1 MSDVVKPERLPPDA
15 DTSPSTK
22 SVVVSLKVKVTVA
35 VSPAIKF
42 ASSDVML
49 SVGVTVDDSTVSE
62 SPAPL
67 FPSESVLL
75 SKATE
80 NIKLPSYSD

>member
-1 MSDVVKPERLPPDA
+1 MVKPERLPPVA

-42 ASSDVML
+42 ASSDVI
-49 SVGVTVDDSTVSE
+49 T
-62 SPAPL
+62 
-67 FPSESVLL
+67 
-75 SKATE
+75 
-80 NIKLPSYSD
+80 